1 MNILIVEDEPKAAQ
15 LLSNCIKK
23 ESGLHHVVGICESI
37 NDTVTFWKSC
47 PHKIDLL
54 FMDIQLADGLSFEI
68 FDKIDITVPVVFCT
82 AYDSY
87 MLQAFKKNGFDYIL
101 KPFEQCEIQFALNK
115 YKTFFTN
122 STVHQSKDLALVQ
135 HSTLQEDFALLGF
148 KRNNRVLL
156 SPDGIALALLEN
168 KVLRAITFD
177 GDKIRIDKTIEELNE
192 LLPEHKFYRINRQ
205 MMINRNCITKIIP
218 LESRKVRLETKILN
232 YDLPIIVSRLK
243 VPAFLKWIEGE
254 W

>member
-15 LLSNCIKK
+15 LLSNFIKK
-23 ESGLHHVVGICESI
+23 DNELHHVVGICESI
-37 NDTVTFWKSC
+37 NDTVAFWNNC

-68 FDKIDITVPVVFCT
+68 FDKIDINVPVVFCT

-87 MLQAFKKNGFDYIL
+87 MFQAFKKNGFDYIL
-101 KPFEQCEIQFALNK
+101 KPFEQCEIHFALNK

-122 STVHQSKDLALVQ
+122 STAHQSKDFALVQ
-135 HSTLQEDFALLGF
+135 HSTLQEDFAILGF

-156 SPDGIALALLEN
+156 SPDGVALALLEN

-177 GDKIRIDKTIEELNE
+177 GEKLRLHKTIDEMVE

-205 MMINRNCITKIIP
+205 MLINRECIATIIP
-218 LESRKVRLETKILN
+218 LPSRKVRLETKISN
-232 YDLPIIVSRLK
+232 YDSPIIVSRLK
-243 VPAFLKWIEGE
+243 VPAFLKWVEGE